1 MTIEDII
8 LDRDRRGISELR
20 PFLPSDFCDQAA
32 NLLISNPGTVLIT
45 TGFYILASKA
55 PETDGPPGAI
65 IIEKALTDLGYKVVH
80 VSDQYT
86 TNLLEETSNPGS
98 QVIEFPITDSKSSE
112 DFARDLLQEFDPS
125 VLISI
130 ERCGLTDDGYFRN
143 MRGLDMTEFNAK
155 TDYLFTQHSKT
166 IGIGDGGNE
175 IGMGNLSTEVANIAS
190 LVDAPCTTTVKNLVI
205 SSVSN
210 WGGYGLVASLSKLKG
225 LNLLP
230 TIEEEQLLLTRMVNL
245 GAVDGTTSKNEN
257 TVDGFT
263 MEEHSLAL
271 ADLHG
276 YLDSIGVPRAT

>member
-20 PFLPSDFCDQAA
+20 PFLPPDFCDQAA
-32 NLLISNPGTVLIT
+32 NLVISNPGTVLIT

-65 IIEKALTDLGYKVVH
+65 MLEKALTALGFKVVH
-80 VSDQYT
+80 VSDKYT
-86 TNLLEETSNPGS
+86 TKLLEETSSPGS
-98 QVIEFPITDSKSSE
+98 KVIEFPIINSKSSK
-112 DFARDLLQEFDPS
+112 DFARGLLEEFDPS
-125 VLISI
+125 VIISI

-143 MRGLDMTEFNAK
+143 MRGIDMTEFNAK

-175 IGMGNLSTEVANIAS
+175 IGMGNLSSEVSNIAT
-190 LVDAPCTTTVKNLVI
+190 LVNAPCTTTVNKLVI
-205 SSVSN
+205 SSISN
-210 WGGYGLVASLSKLKG
+210 WGGYGLIASLSKLKG

-230 TIEEEQLLLTRMVNL
+230 TIEEEQSLLKRMVCL

-263 MEEHSLAL
+263 MEEHSVAL
-271 ADLHG
+271 TELHS
-276 YLDSIGVPRAT
+276 YLDSIGVPENL